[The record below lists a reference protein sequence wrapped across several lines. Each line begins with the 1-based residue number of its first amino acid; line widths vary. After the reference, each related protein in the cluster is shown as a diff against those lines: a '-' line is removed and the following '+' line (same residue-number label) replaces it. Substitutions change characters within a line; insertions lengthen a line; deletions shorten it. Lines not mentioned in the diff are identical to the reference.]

1 MLKSA
6 LLIKQRKIVEGH
18 MYKIV
23 LSQTK
28 MVWFGLVYDATFN
41 NISVISC
48 MVVNFIGGGNLSS
61 DYPKKTINL

>member
-28 MVWFGLVYDATFN
+28 MVWFGLFCLKPLSTIFQLYRAWWS
-41 NISVISC
+41 ILL
-48 MVVNFIGGGNLSS
+48 VVE
-61 DYPKKTINL
+61 T